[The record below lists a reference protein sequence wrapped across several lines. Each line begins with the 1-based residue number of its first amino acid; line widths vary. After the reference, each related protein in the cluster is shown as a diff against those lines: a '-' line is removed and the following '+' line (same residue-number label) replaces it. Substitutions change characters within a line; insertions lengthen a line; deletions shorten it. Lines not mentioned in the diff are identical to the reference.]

1 MYPVLYGQSD
11 VYSELL
17 KQVIVTSCISED
29 SECRQD

>member
-17 KQVIVTSCISED
+17 KQVIVTSCIPENN
-29 SECRQD
+29 EYRQD